1 MLTRFIQITQVLHAL
16 RRQLFSVHFLLAAL
30 IAVLGIFLVSS
41 PAQAATDNYVRR
53 YLDAK
58 EPISLALDGKGQTK
72 QFSGEDLSFGKE
84 LFEAHCLNCHVGGAT
99 LPDPTVSLAL
109 DTLAGATP
117 PRDNIDGIVNFLR
130 APMTYDG
137 SDLSFWCRQVSESW
151 MPQEQI
157 EKLAAF
163 VLRAAQKAPG
173 WGTSNF

>member
-1 MLTRFIQITQVLHAL
+1 MLIGSIQMPQVLHAL

-30 IAVLGIFLVSS
+30 IAVLSVCLVSS
-41 PAQAATDNYVRR
+41 PAQAATDSYVRR
-53 YLDAK
+53 YLDVK
-58 EPISLALDGKGQTK
+58 EPISLPLDGKGQTK
-72 QFSGEDLSFGKE
+72 LFSGEDLSFGKE

-109 DTLAGATP
+109 NTLAGATP
-117 PRDNIDGIVNFLR
+117 ARDNIDGIVNFLR
-130 APMTYDG
+130 SPMTYDG

-151 MPQEQI
+151 MPPEQI